1 MYESSDCALI
11 EDTTSKGTHTD
22 IFESKKVIK
31 RLLAGSYSRPQIH
44 QREPN
49 LQKFIANKFMHTLRR
64 RCNHILVCTHMH
76 TQLCMAVPWP
86 KFSQHSLKC
95 FSLTPSSLTDLILFP
110 NLTLIRSHIIRDLIN
125 ALAFVVFMNGQEYVV
140 KPGQM
145 PVRALE
151 KSLERA
157 VHLS

>member
-1 MYESSDCALI
+1 MQ
-11 EDTTSKGTHTD
+11 
-22 IFESKKVIK
+22 
-31 RLLAGSYSRPQIH
+31 SYSC
-44 QREPN
+44 
-49 LQKFIANKFMHTLRR
+49 MHTYA
-64 RCNHILVCTHMH
+64 H
-76 TQLCMAVPWP
+76 TIVYGCAMTKVLP
-86 KFSQHSLKC
+86 HSLKC
-95 FSLTPSSLTDLILFP
+95 FSLTLSSLTDLILFP